1 VELHRANG
9 SVRLTVRDD
18 GLGVAAI
25 EEGTGIRGMRERA
38 LLAGPRCTSAP
49 VRTAARRCGSTHQS
63 RARRMSEP
71 TGPAPIRILL
81 ADDHALV
88 RRGLRLILD
97 SEPDLAVAAEAGDG
111 VEAIELTREHR
122 PDIVMTSRCH
132 R

>member
-1 VELHRANG
+1 
-9 SVRLTVRDD
+9 
-18 GLGVAAI
+18 
-25 EEGTGIRGMRERA
+25 
-38 LLAGPRCTSAP
+38 
-49 VRTAARRCGSTHQS
+49 
-63 RARRMSEP
+63 MSEP